1 MIKKTLIIIIL
12 FISTVECSSIRN
24 KKISESLY
32 DKILNEIVINNVFK
46 LDNIE
51 KTRISKEIIPFNTIS
66 TDLGFINKN
75 ITPNYNPYH
84 KYNEIQNKKIELLID
99 SLQKKDDEFNKNF
112 KKGGFIDLN
121 SSNIKISK
129 ETKYILFFSNIVEN
143 RLYVELRKF
152 NYLDIPITSPSS
164 EIFSYGLCHSYL
176 YEVKKNKLKI
186 LSYGYYDLN

>member
-1 MIKKTLIIIIL
+1 M
-12 FISTVECSSIRN
+12 
-24 KKISESLY
+24 
-32 DKILNEIVINNVFK
+32 NNNIFK

-66 TDLGFINKN
+66 TDIGFINKN
-75 ITPNYNPYH
+75 ITPNYNPYY

-99 SLQKKDDEFNKNF
+99 SLHKKDNEFNKNF

-129 ETKYILFFSNIVEN
+129 ETKYILFFSNIIEN
-143 RLYVELRKF
+143 RLYIELRKF

-164 EIFSYGLCHSYL
+164 EILSYGLCHSYL
-176 YEVKKNKLKI
+176 YEVKKNKLKL